1 MCRRIPACL
10 NFGGTSAAVVASAV
24 AVAATVA
31 TADPAMEFALEA
43 VATSPV
49 TAAAAEDAAAATTED
64 GSAMRVASV
73 SGTDGTA
80 ARWDQLLL
88 ACMRKTVTLPSVQ
101 KAQTSWQTDEPH
113 EPFPHTA
120 FGENN
125 VECSA

>member
-1 MCRRIPACL
+1 MCRRLL
-10 NFGGTSAAVVASAV
+10 NFGGTGAAVVASAV

-43 VATSPV
+43 GAATSPV

-73 SGTDGTA
+73 SGTDGAA

-88 ACMRKTVTLPSVQ
+88 
-101 KAQTSWQTDEPH
+101 H
-113 EPFPHTA
+113 E
-120 FGENN
+120 ENRD
-125 VECSA
+125 VAYSAYSPNFMANG